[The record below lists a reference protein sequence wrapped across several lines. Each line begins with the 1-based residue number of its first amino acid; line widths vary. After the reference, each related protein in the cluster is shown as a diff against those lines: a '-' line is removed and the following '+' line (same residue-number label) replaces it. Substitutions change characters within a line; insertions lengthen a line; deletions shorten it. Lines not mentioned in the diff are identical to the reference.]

1 MAFRKITSSSSPTP
15 AVLGGHGGVPQPAE
29 RHDTPTLHQPVCP
42 QHPDTLRVKNLES
55 GLHPIPGLRLPQTAQ
70 DSQQ

>member
-1 MAFRKITSSSSPTP
+1 MISDILQTKILTFIHRPFYATYPGPECRS
-15 AVLGGHGGVPQPAE
+15 
-29 RHDTPTLHQPVCP
+29 
-42 QHPDTLRVKNLES
+42 K